1 MESWKGDISW
11 KSQNKCVLQGKS
23 PSQQL
28 GELHQRRNELI
39 AQLTKT
45 KTVED
50 AMKEIESPTG
60 TYPPVAQVM
69 PRVIPNHDQNSA
81 KRAPTM
87 AKSVAD
93 SMATT
98 LTTMSIVKPNRE
110 HFFGTMIFFSL
121 QPYDLKY
128 FKRKHKASCS

>member
-1 MESWKGDISW
+1 M
-11 KSQNKCVLQGKS
+11 QGKS

-121 QPYDLKY
+121 QPYDFKY

>member
-1 MESWKGDISW
+1 MCITGE
-11 KSQNKCVLQGKS
+11 S

-69 PRVIPNHDQNSA
+69 PRVIPNHDQNST

-98 LTTMSIVKPNRE
+98 LTTMSICQAKQ
-110 HFFGTMIFFSL
+110 GTFL
-121 QPYDLKY
+121 RYNDL
-128 FKRKHKASCS
+128 FLPSAL

>member
-1 MESWKGDISW
+1 M
-11 KSQNKCVLQGKS
+11 CALQGKS

-45 KTVED
+45 KNVED
-50 AMKEIESPTG
+50 AMKEMESPTG

-69 PRVIPNHDQNSA
+69 PRMIANHDQNSA
-81 KRAPTM
+81 KRASTM

-98 LTTMSIVKPNRE
+98 LTTMSIAKANRE
-110 HFFGTMIFFSL
+110 HFLGTAIFSPTSL
-121 QPYDLKY
+121 
-128 FKRKHKASCS
+128 RI